1 MLTPRQYARGSN
13 GIGTGSMRA
22 GVATFGG
29 PAAREPLAAS
39 FSVLFAISFS
49 HLMNDMI
56 QSLLPA
62 IYPLLKQNYALDFG
76 QIGLLTLAFQITAS
90 LLQPLIGSYT
100 DRRPLPYS
108 LAAGMGAT
116 LCGLLLLAAAGRFW
130 SLLLAACMVGLGS
143 SVFHPEASRVA
154 RLASGGR
161 FGLAQSI
168 FQVGGNFGAA
178 VGPLLAAFI
187 VLPYGQGSVAW
198 FSAAALL
205 AMLVLGAVGRWYSV
219 RIASRRK
226 QAGRAAPPAIAG
238 ARVIWTLTI
247 LVMLLFSKF
256 FYVASLNTFY
266 TFYVIETFGVSVQAS
281 QLLLFLFLG
290 AFAAGVLVGGPIGD
304 RIGRKRVI
312 WFSILGV
319 LPFTLAL
326 PYANLPGTA
335 VLTVIIGFVLASAA
349 SAILV
354 YAQELLPGRVGMVAG
369 VYFGFAF
376 GLGGLGA
383 ALLGVLVDHT
393 SLRFVYQLCSVL
405 PALGLLAAFLPDL
418 QRPQPG

>member
-1 MLTPRQYARGSN
+1 MQTA
-13 GIGTGSMRA
+13 
-22 GVATFGG
+22 VATDSARTVASGAG
-29 PAAREPLAAS
+29 TTAATAARATFP
-39 FSVLFAISFS
+39 VLYAICFA

-62 IYPLLKQNYALDFG
+62 IYPILKQNYQLDFS
-76 QIGLLTLAFQITAS
+76 QIGLLTLTFQITAS
-90 LLQPLIGSYT
+90 LLQPLVGSYT

-108 LAAGMGAT
+108 LAVGMGAT
-116 LCGLLLLAAAGRFW
+116 LCGLLMLAHAGHFWSLLAAA
-130 SLLLAACMVGLGS
+130 AMVGLGS

-161 FGLAQSI
+161 YGMAQSI
-168 FQVGGNFGAA
+168 FQVGGNLGSA

-187 VLPYGQGSVAW
+187 VLPNGQGSIAW
-198 FSAAALL
+198 FSAAALTAMIVL
-205 AMLVLGAVGRWYSV
+205 ATVGRWYAG
-219 RIASRRK
+219 RIAGRRST
-226 QAGRAAPPAIAG
+226 ATRTAAIPFARGRVAWILAILI
-238 ARVIWTLTI
+238 V
-247 LVMLLFSKF
+247 LLFSKF

-266 TFYVIETFGVSVQAS
+266 TFYTIQRFGVSVQVS

-290 AFAAGVLVGGPIGD
+290 AFAVGVLVGGPIGD
-304 RIGRKRVI
+304 RVGRKRVI

-326 PYANLPGTA
+326 PYANLWGTA
-335 VLTVIIGFVLASAA
+335 VLTVIIGLILASAS

-354 YAQELLPGRVGMVAG
+354 YAQELLPGRVGLVAG
-369 VYFGFAF
+369 VFFGFAF

-393 SLRFVYQLCSVL
+393 SLDFVYRLCSVL
-405 PALGLLAAFLPDL
+405 PALGLFAAFLPDL
-418 QRPQPG
+418 RRSRPA